1 MTEFVYTL
9 TAGRTGVLV
18 FVSLAEHYV
27 EIIVDEG
34 IAAVVDDSEW
44 TATVEEFVAH
54 VRRGEVARGFERTI
68 EHCREVLWTH
78 FPDAGGKPDEL
89 PNHLVEV

>member
-1 MTEFVYTL
+1 MTD
-9 TAGRTGVLV
+9 GRTGVLV

-34 IAAVVDDSEW
+34 IAAVVDDEVW
-44 TATVEEFVAH
+44 TETVSEFVAH
-54 VRRGEVARGFERTI
+54 VRRGDVARGFERTL

-78 FPDAGGKPDEL
+78 FPHEGGKPDEL
-89 PNHLVEV
+89 PDHLVEL